1 MKSKV
6 LRRSI
11 AAEVPSGIWFQVHC
25 KSICL
30 ALWLLIFSSFSVR
43 MSSLQYKKIQI
54 TQPSSLRNESGLIY
68 RTSGNPALGWPHSR
82 LWAGELRTSAAKKLA
97 VGLGSPDRWYI
108 MVFLSDG
115 LFDKKK
121 LGTLCRTCNYAFM
134 LKTIQD
140 LLCRFYRWNGGSLV
154 DSEHVW
160 VWLWLVD
167 SRTLRQSSKR
177 KRWTRTEVTSSG
189 MKFINVA
196 GKWLVSRH
204 CRNWNLL
211 IY

>member
-30 ALWLLIFSSFSVR
+30 ALWLLIVSSFSVR

-97 VGLGSPDRWYI
+97 VGLRSPDRWYI
-108 MVFLSDG
+108 MVFVRRA
-115 LFDKKK
+115 FWQNN
-121 LGTLCRTCNYAFM
+121 LCVRCA
-134 LKTIQD
+134 
-140 LLCRFYRWNGGSLV
+140 
-154 DSEHVW
+154 EHVCIHAENNSKFVVQILSLKW
-160 VWLWLVD
+160 RVPGWSWARLGFTLTCWL
-167 SRTLRQSSKR
+167 
-177 KRWTRTEVTSSG
+177 
-189 MKFINVA
+189 
-196 GKWLVSRH
+196 
-204 CRNWNLL
+204 
-211 IY
+211 